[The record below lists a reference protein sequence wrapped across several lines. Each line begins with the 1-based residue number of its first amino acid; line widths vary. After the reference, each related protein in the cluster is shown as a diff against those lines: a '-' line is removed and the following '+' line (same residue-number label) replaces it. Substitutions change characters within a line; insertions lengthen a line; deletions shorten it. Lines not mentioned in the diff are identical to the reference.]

1 MASTYTTTL
10 ALQLMATGENAG
22 TWGSITNT
30 NLTVV
35 QQAIVGYQDVSI
47 AGGAQTTA
55 LVVTQ
60 NALSNAKNAVLKLSG
75 TITGNQIVT
84 VPNGITKTWIV
95 SNGTTGAFT
104 VTFKYA
110 STGTGITWSTTDKA
124 IKILYADGTDIRTVD
139 LSTLSGTVGAAKIT
153 TSTITTTQ
161 LAAGA
166 VLGNNIATSTIT
178 ASKLAANSVV
188 ANNIVASTITQSK
201 LAANS
206 VGSNQLINTSVTAG
220 SYTTAS
226 ITVDADG
233 RITAASSGSAGT
245 PSPTIALNATGPASG
260 TYTASPGTTQ
270 VWAFLGGGGGGGCG
284 EGYNFIGGDGGS
296 GGFGLFKK
304 VVTLPYSVPYVL
316 GAGGSGQNGESPAP
330 SGSASSLNTNDAVAN
345 GGGGGNRSQG
355 QQGSP
360 GSTTPTNR
368 IYDMGSPTPALSMT
382 INKVYYGNATGPGV
396 VNSSYSDVYQAVQG
410 LGNTVAQ
417 IVNDS
422 GSSAG
427 GSRGNSFQ
435 AGFSGGAGRITIFE
449 KK

>member
-22 TWGSITNT
+22 TWGAITNT

-35 QQAIVGYQDVSI
+35 QQAIVGYQAVSI

-60 NALSNAKNAVLKLSG
+60 NALSNAKNAVLKFTG

-139 LSTLSGTVGAAKIT
+139 LSTLSGTVGAAQIT

-166 VLGNNIATSTIT
+166 VLGNNIAASTIT

-188 ANNIVASTITQSK
+188 ANNIVTSTITQSK

-206 VGSNQLINTSVTAG
+206 VGANQLINTAVTPG
-220 SYTTAS
+220 SYTSAS

-233 RITAASSGSAGT
+233 RLTAASSGTGGGAGGFVPNFIT
-245 PSPTIALNATGPASG
+245 SGPASG
-260 TYTASPGTTQ
+260 TYTANPSTNRIN
-270 VWAFLGGGGGGGCG
+270 VYMWAGGGGG
-284 EGYNFIGGDGGS
+284 
-296 GGFGLFKK
+296 
-304 VVTLPYSVPYVL
+304 
-316 GAGGSGQNGESPAP
+316 AGGNAYP
-330 SGSASSLNTNDAVAN
+330 
-345 GGGGGNRSQG
+345 GGGGNGGNGGYGFYNKPITQPFSQPYAIG
-355 QQGSP
+355 GGGNGGSGAPENSAPFNGRPGNAGGATNMANVGTVNTGNGGNGGSVNTPGNP
-360 GSTTPTNR
+360 GSDGTQPGAT
-368 IYDMGSPTPALSMT
+368 LSG
-382 INKVYYGNATGPGV
+382 YYRNFLIGNNAGAAG
-396 VNSSYSDVYQAVQG
+396 
-410 LGNTVAQ
+410 
-417 IVNDS
+417 
-422 GSSAG
+422 AG
-427 GSRGNSFQ
+427 GGTITPGGSGT
-435 AGFSGGAGRITIFE
+435 AGCIVLYENIGT
-449 KK
+449 

>member
-110 STGTGITWSTTDKA
+110 STGTGITWSTTDKR
-124 IKILYADGTDIRTVD
+124 IKILYADGTDIRTAD
-139 LSTLSGTVGAAKIT
+139 LSTLSGQVVAAQIT

-166 VLGNNIATSTIT
+166 VLGNNIAASTIT

-188 ANNIVASTITQSK
+188 ANNIVTSTITQSK

-206 VGSNQLINTSVTAG
+206 VGPNQLIDTAVTPG
-220 SYTTAS
+220 SYTVAS

-233 RITAASSGSAGT
+233 RITAASSGTAGGTARLEFTNILASASPGSFTPPANVIGLNVFVEGATGGGSGGTNAYQAGGAPGGLGGFGFLSLPATTNYSWTVGSGGNGGNPGYNGGNQGNAGNATNFSNPSGVIATSNGGNGAGSHPWRNAPPAGT
-245 PSPTIALNATGPASG
+245 PGNATGPALNKDLTNTG
-260 TYTASPGTTQ
+260 
-270 VWAFLGGGGGGGCG
+270 F
-284 EGYNFIGGDGGS
+284 YNFYNVPHAPVGAGAGGVPGSGGS
-296 GGFGLFKK
+296 G
-304 VVTLPYSVPYVL
+304 
-316 GAGGSGQNGESPAP
+316 
-330 SGSASSLNTNDAVAN
+330 
-345 GGGGGNRSQG
+345 
-355 QQGSP
+355 
-360 GSTTPTNR
+360 
-368 IYDMGSPTPALSMT
+368 
-382 INKVYYGNATGPGV
+382 
-396 VNSSYSDVYQAVQG
+396 
-410 LGNTVAQ
+410 
-417 IVNDS
+417 
-422 GSSAG
+422 SAG
-427 GSRGNSFQ
+427 RV
-435 AGFSGGAGRITIFE
+435 TIFQYVN
-449 KK
+449 

>member
-1 MASTYTTTL
+1 MASSYSTDL
-10 ALQLMATGENAG
+10 KLELMVTGENAG
-22 TWGSITNT
+22 TWGDKTNS
-30 NLTVV
+30 NLNLI
-35 QQAIVGYQDVSI
+35 QQAIAGYETIAVGASDV
-47 AGGAQTTA
+47 T
-55 LVVTQ
+55 LVMS
-60 NALSNAKNAVLKLSG
+60 NATLSNARNMILNLSG
-75 TITGNQIVT
+75 SLAGNREVLVPDGIEKFYIVRDQTTRNGYSLTIKT
-84 VPNGITKTWIV
+84 VSGSGFAI
-95 SNGTTGAFT
+95 GTTG
-104 VTFKYA
+104 
-110 STGTGITWSTTDKA
+110 
-124 IKILYADGTDIRTVD
+124 
-139 LSTLSGTVGAAKIT
+139 
-153 TSTITTTQ
+153 Q
-161 LAAGA
+161 LAACYSDGTN
-166 VLGNNIATSTIT
+166 VVEISLNTLTGTIATAQVEDLAIT
-178 ASKLAANSVV
+178 SAKLASFAVTSARV
-188 ANNIVASTITQSK
+188 ASFAVTTNKLATNAVTAVKITQSTITQAK
-201 LAANS
+201 LAADS

-220 SYTTAS
+220 SYTVAS

-233 RITAASSGSAGT
+233 RITSASSGSVGAA
-245 PSPTIALNATGPASG
+245 SPTIALNAAGPATG

-304 VVTLPYSVPYVL
+304 DVTLPYSVPYVL

-330 SGSASSLNTNDAVAN
+330 SGAASSLNTNDAVAN

-355 QQGSP
+355 TQGSP
-360 GSTTPTNR
+360 GSTGPTNR

-410 LGNTVAQ
+410 LGNTVSQ

-427 GSRGNSFQ
+427 GSRGAGFQ
-435 AGFSGGAGRITIFE
+435 AGFAGGAGRITIFE

>member
-1 MASTYTTTL
+1 MASTYTTSL

-35 QQAIVGYQDVSI
+35 QQAIVGYQAVSI

-60 NALSNAKNAVLKLSG
+60 NALSNAKNAVLKFTG

-139 LSTLSGTVGAAKIT
+139 LSTLSGTVGAAQIT

-188 ANNIVASTITQSK
+188 ANNIVTSTITQSK

-206 VGSNQLINTSVTAG
+206 VGANQLINTAVTPG
-220 SYTTAS
+220 SYTSAS

-233 RITAASSGSAGT
+233 RLTAASSGAGGGGAGVLT
-245 PSPTIALNATGPASG
+245 LQAVGPASG
-260 TYTASPGTTQ
+260 TYTASPGANRLL
-270 VWAFLGGGGGGGCG
+270 VYMAGGGGGMGGYTG
-284 EGYNFIGGDGGS
+284 NGIQSGA
-296 GGFGLFKK
+296 GGFGFWNKPI
-304 VVTLPYSVPYVL
+304 TQPFSQPYSVGGGGSSPGNSNG
-316 GAGGSGQNGESPAP
+316 GAGG
-330 SGSASSLNTNDAVAN
+330 ASNFTNVGTAN
-345 GGGGGNRSQG
+345 GGNGVTYGGTAAGNPG
-355 QQGSP
+355 NAP
-360 GSTTPTNR
+360 GSTISLGSNGFFGGPTNSTSGDAGTVR
-368 IYDMGSPTPALSMT
+368 ISSGFGAYAQANAGAQNG
-382 INKVYYGNATGPGV
+382 IGGNGGVLIVFENTG
-396 VNSSYSDVYQAVQG
+396 
-410 LGNTVAQ
+410 T
-417 IVNDS
+417 
-422 GSSAG
+422 
-427 GSRGNSFQ
+427 
-435 AGFSGGAGRITIFE
+435 
-449 KK
+449 

>member
-35 QQAIVGYQDVSI
+35 QQAIVGYQAVSI

-60 NALSNAKNAVLKLSG
+60 NALSNAKNAVLKFTG

-139 LSTLSGTVGAAKIT
+139 LSTLSGTVGAAQIT

-178 ASKLAANSVV
+178 ATKLAANSVV
-188 ANNIVASTITQSK
+188 ANNIVTSTITQSK

-206 VGSNQLINTSVTAG
+206 VGANQLINTAVTAG
-220 SYTTAS
+220 SYTAAS

-233 RITAASSGSAGT
+233 RITAASSGSAGAGMGIPILAT
-245 PSPTIALNATGPASG
+245 YGPSSG
-260 TYTASPGTTQ
+260 TLTASPTANRLA
-270 VWAFLGGGGGGGCG
+270 VYAWSGGGGGGGG
-284 EGYNFIGGDGGS
+284 RGQNYGNLGGS
-296 GGFGLFKK
+296 GGAGVYGFYNVPISQPFSKAYAAGAPGSPGMSTGMGGAPGGSGGATSITNVFTMNGGNAGAGAPSGMTGGSGSAGSASPAVTYAFPLRGFLISAPTASDFG
-304 VVTLPYSVPYVL
+304 VGGYSNADSGGQAG
-316 GAGGSGQNGESPAP
+316 GAGGTGALVVFENSG
-330 SGSASSLNTNDAVAN
+330 T
-345 GGGGGNRSQG
+345 
-355 QQGSP
+355 
-360 GSTTPTNR
+360 
-368 IYDMGSPTPALSMT
+368 
-382 INKVYYGNATGPGV
+382 
-396 VNSSYSDVYQAVQG
+396 
-410 LGNTVAQ
+410 
-417 IVNDS
+417 
-422 GSSAG
+422 
-427 GSRGNSFQ
+427 
-435 AGFSGGAGRITIFE
+435 
-449 KK
+449 